1 MESRAFLLTERRQEP
16 YAQRPARSYITLW
29 GAGENLRDNMT
40 NTELV
45 LNMLAELST
54 KRISEVLNPETMD
67 EHADV
72 AKQGGEVARN
82 ARMELEAKIGE
93 KAITSL
99 NAKQGILKNSNKE

>member
-1 MESRAFLLTERRQEP
+1 
-16 YAQRPARSYITLW
+16 
-29 GAGENLRDNMT
+29 MT

-54 KRISEVLNPETMD
+54 KRISEVTNPETMD

-82 ARMELEAKIGE
+82 ARMELEAKTGE